1 MDLGCITVHVF
12 VLFTQSHLPRCTS
25 LITLQECPLLAE
37 PLKQAE
43 LKALDHLES
52 AMELVYY
59 QIKIPLQMFDVTF
72 CM

>member
-12 VLFTQSHLPRCTS
+12 VLFTQSHLLRCTS
-25 LITLQECPLLAE
+25 LMECPLLAE

-52 AMELVYY
+52 AMELVYSK
-59 QIKIPLQMFDVTF
+59 IKIPLQMFDVTF